1 MTRVLRRFRRVLRH
15 RRDTSYAVAA
25 FLAASARTVAN
36 LP

>member
-25 FLAASARTVAN
+25 FA
-36 LP
+36 